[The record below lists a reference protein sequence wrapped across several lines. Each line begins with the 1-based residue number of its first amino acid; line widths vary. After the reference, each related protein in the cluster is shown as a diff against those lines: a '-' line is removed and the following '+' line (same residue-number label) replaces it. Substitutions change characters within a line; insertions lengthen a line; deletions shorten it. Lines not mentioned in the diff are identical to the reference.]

1 MEGEIWKRRVPAPG
15 VEVWNLSVKGR
26 RGGSGVAAF
35 PGTGGGFD
43 GALNTAKRADEGRL
57 WLCQF

>member
-1 MEGEIWKRRVPAPG
+1 MEAERSGIG

-26 RGGSGVAAF
+26 RGGNGVTAF

-43 GALNTAKRADEGRL
+43 EALNIAERADEGRL